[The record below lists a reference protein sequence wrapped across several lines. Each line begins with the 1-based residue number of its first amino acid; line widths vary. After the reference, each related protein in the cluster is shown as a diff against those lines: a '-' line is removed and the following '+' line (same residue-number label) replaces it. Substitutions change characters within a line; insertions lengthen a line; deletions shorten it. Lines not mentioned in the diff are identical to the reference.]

1 MGFQSCWAHCHRL
14 QSRLVQA
21 SAQALVISRHFFWFG
36 HSWNGNSLPV
46 ETFTGAAS
54 FLWIGQG
61 KVWKFGCCKHVSL
74 CQNVLGT
81 PVGVLQ
87 NALWQIHLNSC
98 WAQCC
103 FFFFLT
109 TYCSSLA
116 DFRIDFGIFWQACR
130 LACQNLWGSGVTMVH
145 PPLRS
150 KSRSVLLGCPSLT
163 NSPDRRI
170 CSRSPVQDF
179 GKQMSRNVACSNS
192 RASHTHRV
200 TGSPKRIE
208 TLVPIMFLLF
218 PGDLFFTPAGLRTVL
233 PTEVMVASATQ
244 NSLQDSQLGSCL
256 TCLDDKSTIPGPT
269 FGMALTTSRPSGLR
283 VRHVAHCSRAFAP
296 CPCDPQCG
304 AVPDA
309 WDGAKHAE
317 TPVAKR
323 KTWRESPTREQ
334 ASVYVYLYLYI
345 YTWIYIYI
353 EYLVIF
359 IVFIV
364 VITIIMIDCYYYYLS
379 SHFLFMYLFT
389 CLYSYLLILLLINL
403 CYLIYFFMCL
413 FVCLYMGDLRWSTS
427 TPISTCMIMHA
438 YVHE

>member
-1 MGFQSCWAHCHRL
+1 MGFQSCSAHCHRL

-21 SAQALVISRHFFWFG
+21 SAQALVISRHIGLDTAEIAASQWKR
-36 HSWNGNSLPV
+36 SD
-46 ETFTGAAS
+46 TGAAS

-103 FFFFLT
+103 FFFLT

-192 RASHTHRV
+192 RASHSQGHRV
-200 TGSPKRIE
+200 PEKDRNVSPDNF
-208 TLVPIMFLLF
+208 LVFSWRPLF
-218 PGDLFFTPAGLRTVL
+218 HSRWTANG
-233 PTEVMVASATQ
+233 AS
-244 NSLQDSQLGSCL
+244 NWS
-256 TCLDDKSTIPGPT
+256 
-269 FGMALTTSRPSGLR
+269 
-283 VRHVAHCSRAFAP
+283 
-296 CPCDPQCG
+296 
-304 AVPDA
+304 
-309 WDGAKHAE
+309 DGGFCHPE
-317 TPVAKR
+317 C
-323 KTWRESPTREQ
+323 PTR
-334 ASVYVYLYLYI
+334 
-345 YTWIYIYI
+345 
-353 EYLVIF
+353 
-359 IVFIV
+359 
-364 VITIIMIDCYYYYLS
+364 
-379 SHFLFMYLFT
+379 
-389 CLYSYLLILLLINL
+389 
-403 CYLIYFFMCL
+403 
-413 FVCLYMGDLRWSTS
+413 
-427 TPISTCMIMHA
+427 
-438 YVHE
+438 